1 MDMKR
6 TFLNSKKVTLEQLRC
21 FASVYE
27 NENITK
33 AAAELCKTQS
43 AVTLSLKKLED
54 QLDCALFKR
63 STGKL
68 LVKTERAHD
77 IYQNA
82 IKLLEGVESLLL
94 PPAKTVR
101 FGIPDDLGHQELLAL
116 REITQRHFP
125 SCLIS
130 FIVDKNE
137 NHNKNFTG
145 GTIDLYFQKRLHTNL
160 DHEDSDSYYLYST
173 QLIWVSHTDKV
184 HDFSSRLPLVVF
196 QEGCIPRISL
206 EHSLQLMA
214 VPYHIAFQSFN
225 WQQNIEA
232 VKSGLGIG
240 VILDKMLDD
249 DLYVL
254 GKDHGLPDLLSID
267 VHLKVADGFKKRE
280 FIADLTSFFQSS

>member
-1 MDMKR
+1 MKR

-82 IKLLEGVESLLL
+82 VKLLEGVESLLL
-94 PPAKTVR
+94 PPAKTLR
-101 FGIPDDLGHQELLAL
+101 FGIPDDLGHKEILAL

-125 SCLIS
+125 NYLIS
-130 FIVDKNE
+130 FVVDKNE
-137 NHNKNFTG
+137 NHNKHFTG
-145 GTIDLYFQKRLHTNL
+145 GTIDLFFQKRLHTNL
-160 DHEDSDSYYLYST
+160 EHEDTDSYYLYST
-173 QLIWVSHTDKV
+173 QLIWVSHTNNINDLA
-184 HDFSSRLPLVVF
+184 SRLPLVVF

-232 VKSGLGIG
+232 IKSGLGIG

-249 DLYVL
+249 ELYVL
-254 GKDHGLPDLLSID
+254 GKEHGLPDLLSID
-267 VHLKVADGFKKRE
+267 VHLKMADGFKKRE
-280 FIADLTSFFQSS
+280 FIAELTSFFQSS